1 MMEMADK
8 PVIKREVIVMKEK
21 NMKGSMMMIGEG
33 WWWRNQQRNMV
44 EVSNMN

>member
-1 MMEMADK
+1 MADK

-33 WWWRNQQRNMV
+33 
-44 EVSNMN
+44 